1 MIVKIS
7 RRFLASSNGRIPD
20 GDGCVGAG
28 DVCDGG
34 GDEEQRGVEESGEDH
49 EDHDHPRVVPQ
60 LVRHEAHQRRRQE
73 DAEGDDGVDQGHV
86 QVADADILQCCT
98 YRRGKVALAAK

>member
-1 MIVKIS
+1 M
-7 RRFLASSNGRIPD
+7 
-20 GDGCVGAG
+20 
-28 DVCDGG
+28 CDGG
-34 GDEEQRGVEESGEDH
+34 GHEEQRGVEESGEDH
-49 EDHDHPRVVPQ
+49 EDHDHPRVVPE

-98 YRRGKVALAAK
+98 YRAG

>member
-1 MIVKIS
+1 MIVKTS

-20 GDGCVGAG
+20 GDGCVRAA

-34 GDEEQRGVEESGEDH
+34 GDEEQRGVEEPGEDH

-73 DAEGDDGVDQGHV
+73 DAEGDDGVDQRHV
-86 QVADADILQCCT
+86 QVADADILQCT
-98 YRRGKVALAAK
+98 VEQRLY